1 LCHFLYKKCVYVQRK
16 AFFSLARAEAA
27 LAKNF
32 LCGGGAREKGRFFSA
47 KASHP
52 KKCYNGKCS
61 KTLKI
66 AFLEA

>member
-1 LCHFLYKKCVYVQRK
+1 MEK
-16 AFFSLARAEAA
+16 AIFSLARAEAA

-32 LCGGGAREKGRFFSA
+32 LCGGGAREKGRFFKRQGQPS
-47 KASHP
+47 